1 MLKKKATHHSSLNGP
16 SSGSLSPSDKCQS
29 SKESQ
34 GPQGP
39 QGPIRGNNYRYVTM
53 DI

>member
-1 MLKKKATHHSSLNGP
+1 MLKKKATHHSSLSGL
-16 SSGSLSPSDKCQS
+16 SLGSLSPSDKCQS

-39 QGPIRGNNYRYVTM
+39 QGPVRGNNYRYVTM